1 MLKTG
6 TAINNTFNDA
16 MHLRKTEYNT
26 FIGQTQPVHKRTDI
40 LLQLVPFQKWLKEH
54 SSILTYYTKSSMS
67 WKGARLA
74 YSQSEQETGK
84 TENKSVKR
92 DLNLSLFIDT

>member
-1 MLKTG
+1 
-6 TAINNTFNDA
+6 
-16 MHLRKTEYNT
+16 
-26 FIGQTQPVHKRTDI
+26 
-40 LLQLVPFQKWLKEH
+40 
-54 SSILTYYTKSSMS
+54 MS
-67 WKGARLA
+67 LKGARLV